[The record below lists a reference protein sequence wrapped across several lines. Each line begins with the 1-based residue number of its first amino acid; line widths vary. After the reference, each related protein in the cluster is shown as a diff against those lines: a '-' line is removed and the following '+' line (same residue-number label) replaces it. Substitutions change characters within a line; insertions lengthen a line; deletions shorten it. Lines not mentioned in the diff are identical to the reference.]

1 MKQTKQNVEKQAA
14 ENTANGVQCVPVY
27 NWYGSFKCFDTVYPC
42 LCELDL
48 VHQHLRSLNK
58 ITAVWCRKHTI
69 DLAIL
74 HAKWEY
80 ACLLYWHQQTRRR
93 TRFLREK

>member
-1 MKQTKQNVEKQAA
+1 M
-14 ENTANGVQCVPVY
+14 
-27 NWYGSFKCFDTVYPC
+27 
-42 LCELDL
+42 
-48 VHQHLRSLNK
+48 NK